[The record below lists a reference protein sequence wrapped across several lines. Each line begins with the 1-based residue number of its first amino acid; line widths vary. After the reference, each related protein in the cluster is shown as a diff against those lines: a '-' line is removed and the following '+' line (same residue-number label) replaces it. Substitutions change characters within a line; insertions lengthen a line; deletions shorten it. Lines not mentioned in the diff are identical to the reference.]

1 MAERKHGEAA
11 PATQTTLAGADWYG
25 LDISDRNDSRTLFSD
40 LDMTEATSAGAV
52 FKECTFRRA
61 KFNCS
66 RHEGSA
72 FINCTFVGCN
82 FYDVIFNDCKFVGSM
97 FDGCKFDATRVKGGN
112 WSFVGLPGADLRSAV
127 FADTVM
133 READLT
139 GARCEGGTMN
149 GLDLSGSWL
158 HSANFSGCDLRGSDI
173 SSIEPETVTLK
184 RAVITIEQ
192 SVMICE
198 AMGLMVRAS

>member
-11 PATQTTLAGADWYG
+11 PATDVTVAGADWYG
-25 LDISDRNDSRTLFSD
+25 LDISDRNHSRTLFSD

-82 FYDVIFNDCKFVGSM
+82 FYDVDFNDCKFVGSM
-97 FDGCKFDATRVKGGN
+97 FDSCKFDATRVKGGN
-112 WSFVGLPGADLRSAV
+112 WSFVGMPGADLRSAV
-127 FADTVM
+127 FTDAVL

-139 GARCEGGTMN
+139 GARCESGTMT
-149 GLDLSGSWL
+149 GLDLSGAWL
-158 HSANFSGCDLRGSDI
+158 HSANFGGCDLRGSDLT
-173 SSIEPETVTLK
+173 SIEPETVTLK

-198 AMGLMVRAS
+198 AMGLVVRAS